1 MTIDILLINARQDA
15 LGEGGRDKSINIGL
29 ALLASFVKKNGYSAG
44 IFRGFIHQ
52 IMEWAETVAG
62 KENFRCAGFYCD
74 NENYMHVSQI
84 IKNFKNKWNVPVVAG
99 GPQSAYLGREF
110 LIESGCDVIIH
121 GEAEY
126 TLLEVLS
133 HFTGGGSRLSQITGI
148 SFLDESANFV
158 KTPDRQPIEDLD
170 ALPFPDYLME
180 KNSLDWHGFPVMSGR
195 GCPYRCAFC
204 HEGNTGGKIRFR
216 SVKNVIDEIKYHFDR
231 HPRARHIFFSDD
243 TFTADPR
250 RVEALSK
257 ELAALRKEK
266 DFMWHC
272 MGHVR
277 PIAKNPEMLES
288 MVESGLGRLF
298 LGVESG
304 SDEVLEKYGKHSSAE
319 MIESVVSKAVAA
331 GVPQISG
338 NIIMGGY
345 MASEEMSKE
354 DLAFSERLMRIGPG
368 KVELSGGFL
377 MPYPGTAV
385 RRDPDAYGLRLCLE
399 RESHA
404 LTDMPLTATEKMP
417 WDKLIG
423 DGFDFNI
430 GLYSIM
436 KKMYLDGEVADD
448 TILQNYILA
457 VKYGLGSLWLTRIF
471 AANPVDDAYF
481 KMLASDIIIAS
492 KDISEDEINSWHP
505 QRVFEICGAVEY
517 AGGGAF
523 ISGRKLSALEYELLL
538 LCSGKNTLSKV
549 YTAAREKFLSGSN
562 DESGFAKSFKTA
574 VEKME
579 SLRWIGYTRF

>member
-15 LGEGGRDKSINIGL
+15 LGEGVKAKSINIGL

-52 IMEWAETVAG
+52 IMQWAETVAG
-62 KENFRCAGFYCD
+62 EEKFRCAGFYCD
-74 NENYMHVSQI
+74 NENYMHISKI
-84 IKNFKNKWNVPVVAG
+84 IKNFKNKWNVPVFAG
-99 GPQSAYLGREF
+99 GPQAAYLGREF
-110 LIESGCDVIIH
+110 LSESGCDVIIR

-126 TLLEVLS
+126 ALLEALA
-133 HFTGGGSRLSQITGI
+133 HFTGGGNQLSKITGI
-148 SFLDESANFV
+148 SFLDAAGNFV
-158 KTPDRQPIEDLD
+158 KTPDRPPIEDLD

-180 KNSLDWHGFPVMSGR
+180 KNSIDWYGFPIMSGR

-204 HEGNTGGKIRFR
+204 HEGNAGGKIRFR

-250 RVEALSK
+250 RVEAIAG

-277 PIAKNPEMLES
+277 PIHKNPEMLEA

-304 SDEVLEKYGKHSSAE
+304 SDEVLEKYGKRSSAE
-319 MIESVVSKAVAA
+319 MIESVVTKAVAA

-338 NIIMGGY
+338 NIIMGGC
-345 MASEEMSKE
+345 MASEEMMKE
-354 DLAFSERLMRIGPG
+354 DLTFSERLMRIGPG

-385 RRDPDAYGLRLCLE
+385 RRDPGAYGLGLRLE
-399 RESHA
+399 REDHA
-404 LTDMPLTATEKMP
+404 LTDMPLTETEKMP
-417 WDKLIG
+417 WEKLVG

-436 KKMYLDGEVADD
+436 KKMYLNGEVAPE

-471 AANPVDDAYF
+471 AANPIDDGYYKLLVSA
-481 KMLASDIIIAS
+481 MISASAGIA
-492 KDISEDEINSWHP
+492 ENEIDSWHP
-505 QRVFEICGAVEY
+505 QRVFDICGAAEFDGGETIVAGRRLTAFEY
-517 AGGGAF
+517 G
-523 ISGRKLSALEYELLL
+523 IIL
-538 LCSGKNTLSKV
+538 LCSGKNRLSKV
-549 YTAAREKFLSGSN
+549 YEASRERFGAGFP
-562 DESGFAKSFKTA
+562 DESCFAESFKAA
-574 VEKME
+574 VKNFEE
-579 SLRWIGYTRF
+579 LRWIGYTRF